1 MSHRVVVDAAGVT
14 WELWAVE
21 PTLVEHRS
29 GTADS
34 PPTTGERRR
43 ARSPRLRLSPAMM
56 GGWLA
61 IRSDTERR
69 RVAPIPPGWDQFDD
83 AHLLLLVQGA
93 ESVGATRR
101 LIE

>member
-21 PTLVEHRS
+21 PTMVEHRS
-29 GTADS
+29 GTAETL
-34 PPTTGERRR
+34 PVTGERRR
-43 ARSPRLRLSPAMM
+43 ARSARLKLSPAMQD
-56 GGWLA
+56 GWLA

-69 RVAPIPPGWDQFDD
+69 RIAPIPPGWDQLDD
-83 AHLLLLVQGA
+83 AALIALVRRA
-93 ESVGATRR
+93 ESVGAPRR